1 MAPYLGG
8 VLARLVLA
16 AIITLSFAFLGYVFG
31 LFVFLALPGSVPLG
45 PVHPAY
51 FMLGGASIGAG
62 SGSYLGWTRFRE
74 PRRVVVRV
82 LAVAMLCAA
91 LGGWLGLQS
100 AVGLTQGYWNRPQ
113 VSRLLAG
120 VTIAANLVPAI
131 YWLRSTWHTK
141 QVL

>member
-8 VLARLVLA
+8 VLARLALA
-16 AIITLSFAFLGYVFG
+16 AIFTLSAAFLGYVLG

-45 PVHPAY
+45 SVHPAY

-62 SGSYLGWTRFRE
+62 SGSYLSWTRFRE
-74 PRRVVVRV
+74 PRRVVVLV
-82 LAVAMLCAA
+82 LAMAMLSAV

-100 AVGLTQGYWNRPQ
+100 AVGLTQDYWNRPQ

-120 VTIAANLVPAI
+120 VTIAANLIPAT
-131 YWLRSTWHTK
+131 YWLRATWRTK

>member
-1 MAPYLGG
+1 MAPYLRG

-16 AIITLSFAFLGYVFG
+16 AILTLSSAFLGYVFG
-31 LFVFLALPGSVPLG
+31 LFVFLAVPG

-62 SGSYLGWTRFRE
+62 SGGYLGWTRFRE
-74 PRRVVVRV
+74 PRRVVVGV

-100 AVGLTQGYWNRPQ
+100 AVGLTQDYWNRPQ

-120 VTIAANLVPAI
+120 VTIAANLVPAM
-131 YWLRSTWHTK
+131 YWLRSTWRTK